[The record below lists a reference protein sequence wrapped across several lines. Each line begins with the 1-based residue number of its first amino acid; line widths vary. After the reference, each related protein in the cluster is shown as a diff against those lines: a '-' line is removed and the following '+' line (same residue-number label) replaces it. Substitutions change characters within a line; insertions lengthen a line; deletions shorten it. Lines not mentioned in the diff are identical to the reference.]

1 MNVRTILSAKG
12 SNVETIPP
20 SASITDAAKQLRN
33 RNLGAL
39 IVSDSGTTVD
49 GILSERDIIRA
60 LAIDGAQTLD
70 KRVDDLM
77 TANVHTCTP
86 DDTVANIM
94 GTMTAKRIR
103 HVPVVDN
110 NALCG
115 MISIGDVV
123 KIRLEEV
130 ESEAHALRDYISSG

>member
-1 MNVRTILSAKG
+1 MNVRTILNAKG
-12 SNVETIPP
+12 STVETIGP
-20 SASITDAAKQLRN
+20 SASIADAAKQLRN

-60 LAIDGAQTLD
+60 LATDGARTLD

>member
-1 MNVRTILSAKG
+1 MNVRTILSTKG
-12 SNVETIPP
+12 SSVETILP
-20 SASITDAAKQLRN
+20 SASITEAAKQLRN

-39 IVSDSGTTVD
+39 IVSNTGTTVD

-60 LAIDGAQTLD
+60 LAISGAQTLD

-77 TANVHTCTP
+77 TADVHTCTP
-86 DDTVANIM
+86 DDTVADIM
-94 GTMTAKRIR
+94 VKMTAKRIR
-103 HVPVVDN
+103 HVPVVNDD
-110 NALCG
+110 ALCG
-115 MISIGDVV
+115 IISIGDVV